1 MRELRERVLALG
13 LPVEE
18 ALVSE
23 IGAVIASHT
32 GPGAYGFYAYSL

>member
-1 MRELRERVLALG
+1 MVLSSG

-18 ALVSE
+18 ALASE
-23 IGAVIASHT
+23 LGAVIASHI